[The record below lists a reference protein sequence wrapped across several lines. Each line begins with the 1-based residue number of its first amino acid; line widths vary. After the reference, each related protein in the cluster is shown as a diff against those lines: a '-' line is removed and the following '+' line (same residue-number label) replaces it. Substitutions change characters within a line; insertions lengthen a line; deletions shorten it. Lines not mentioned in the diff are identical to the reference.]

1 MSQPQSSQPQSSAA
15 SVAPQNSPLLPLA
28 LLAYCS
34 FPAGTFK
41 DDPAAQL
48 HQAIQAYEREL
59 TRLTAANQSL
69 KAQLNHS
76 GAPAPASE
84 QPAEATPSQTEAATL
99 QTEKMATLG
108 MLMAGVAHEINTP
121 LGAIQASAE
130 NLDYSI
136 SQTLE
141 GIPKLCRAL
150 NEDQL
155 AAFEQLLSWAGQDSG
170 NRSSREER
178 QLKRE
183 IQGKLQALELDNARQ
198 IAATLSPMGITQE
211 LERLLP
217 ILQAPEADLILEA
230 AYNLS
235 AIQSNSK
242 NIGIA
247 IDRTNKIVGSL
258 RNYVRKSSQ
267 TKPTLSHLHEGL
279 ETVLTLYQNKLKHG
293 IEVHKQ
299 FAPVPPLLCYPEELD
314 QAWGNLIGNAIQAME
329 GQGKLEISLTQSNNS
344 LVIRI
349 TDSGPGIPEAVQD
362 QIFAPYFTTK
372 PMGQGSG
379 LGLSIT
385 HKIISRHNGLIEVDS
400 RPGHT
405 CFQIS
410 LPLEVVSQ
418 DHHGPPSPNASSSS
432 PAANH
437 SDVTPKLKAEGKTSL
452 PPA

>member
-1 MSQPQSSQPQSSAA
+1 M
-15 SVAPQNSPLLPLA
+15 APQNSQWLPLA
-28 LLAYCS
+28 LLTYSS
-34 FPAGTFK
+34 FPAEALEQ
-41 DDPAAQL
+41 DPAAQL
-48 HQAIQAYEREL
+48 HQAIQEYEREL
-59 TRLTAANQSL
+59 TRLTAANQAL
-69 KAQLNHS
+69 KAQLNHPEAQVSS
-76 GAPAPASE
+76 GE
-84 QPAEATPSQTEAATL
+84 QQQSNAATL

-121 LGAIQASAE
+121 LGAIQASVE

-141 GIPKLCRAL
+141 AIPKLCRIL
-150 NEDQL
+150 DQ
-155 AAFEQLLSWAGQDSG
+155 AQQDAFEQLLTWARQDSG

-183 IQGKLQALELDNARQ
+183 IRGKLQALELENARQ
-198 IAATLSPMGITQE
+198 MAATLSAMGITQD
-211 LERLLP
+211 LEMLLP
-217 ILQAPEADLILEA
+217 ILQAPEADLILDA

-235 AIQSNSK
+235 AIQSNGK
-242 NIGIA
+242 NIGVA
-247 IDRTNKIVGSL
+247 IDRSNKIVGSL
-258 RNYVRKSSQ
+258 RNYARKSSQ
-267 TKPTLSHLHEGL
+267 TQPTLSHLHEGL

-293 IEVHKQ
+293 IEVQKQ
-299 FAPVPPLLCYPEELD
+299 FETVPPLLCYPEELD
-314 QAWGNLIGNAIQAME
+314 QAWSNLIGNAIQAME
-329 GQGKLEISLTQSNNS
+329 GQGKLAISLTQSQEN

-362 QIFAPYFTTK
+362 QIFTPYFTTK

-385 HKIISRHNGLIEVDS
+385 RKIISRHHGLIEVDS

-418 DHHGPPSPNASSSS
+418 APHSAPSPEASSSF
-432 PAANH
+432 PAAH
-437 SDVTPKLKAEGKTSL
+437 APDVRPKAEGTSSF